1 MDGEIQ
7 YLADTVLLERTFK
20 ALAELEDE
28 PLNKVAFDLGSVLS
42 SIGQSISQFVG
53 GQIHGQDSGGVTR
66 TVTNLLAPAIFFR
79 LHPILGLLVTAG
91 QMFGIDIYSIFQSIT
106 GAIMPSLSAGQPV
119 SAQELNQAAK
129 AAIPPVTEGE
139 FIGEE
144 VTASDDLLSPLR
156 EMEKKGSLTK
166 EGWGKSRGWG
176 SSGTGAW
183 SSQPFVPK
191 DSSPFIRMFSFLSP
205 HKRGNL
211 LVGILVWFIKTVLL
225 SAGLLTV
232 GGVAAHA
239 LGVGQTGQSAQ
250 GTQGTPGT
258 PGTQGTQSPL
268 TSILPVVSGVPKPTA
283 AGSHV
288 FRPNQNDLWIEELGG
303 QQPHE
308 RVLQWV
314 LESYP
319 DLYEYSDIILRTPGF
334 WNTVKDVSKDWRPGQ
349 TQLAVPLPY
358 KKRDDVLA
366 LFINDIYREVNQER
380 KS

>member
-7 YLADTVLLERTFK
+7 YLADTFLLERAFK
-20 ALAELEDE
+20 ALAQLDDD

-53 GQIHGQDSGGVTR
+53 GQVHGQDSGGVTR

-91 QMFGIDIYSIFQSIT
+91 QMFGIDIYSVFQTIT
-106 GAIMPSLSAGQPV
+106 SSIMPSLNAGKQV

-129 AAIPPVTEGE
+129 AAIPAVTEAPAGAGE

-144 VTASDDLLSPLR
+144 VQASDDLLSPLR
-156 EMEKKGSLTK
+156 EMEKKGQLTK
-166 EGWGKSRGWG
+166 EGIGRSYSRP
-176 SSGTGAW
+176 GAW
-183 SSQPFVPK
+183 SSQPFIPK
-191 DSSPFIRMFSFLSP
+191 DSSPFLRMFSFLSP
-205 HKRGNL
+205 ARRGGL

-232 GGVAAHA
+232 GGVAASA
-239 LGVGQTGQSAQ
+239 LGVGAPKEQ
-250 GTQGTPGT
+250 GTTPSSVV
-258 PGTQGTQSPL
+258 Q
-268 TSILPVVSGVPKPTA
+268 SILPATSGVPQPTS

-288 FRPNQNDLWIEELGG
+288 FRPNPNDLWIEELGG
-303 QQPHE
+303 LQPHE

-319 DLYEYSDIILRTPGF
+319 DLDEYTDIILRTPGF

-349 TQLAVPLPY
+349 TQLAVPMPY

-366 LFINDIYREVNQER
+366 LFINDIYRMVNQE
-380 KS
+380 KQ

>member
-7 YLADTVLLERTFK
+7 YLADTFLLERAFK
-20 ALAELEDE
+20 ALSELDDD

-53 GQIHGQDSGGVTR
+53 GQVHGQDSGGVTR

-106 GAIMPSLSAGQPV
+106 SSIMPSLNAGKPV

-129 AAIPPVTEGE
+129 AAIPAVTEAPAGTPEGE

-144 VTASDDLLSPLR
+144 VQASDDLLSPLR
-156 EMEKKGSLTK
+156 EMEKKGQLTK
-166 EGWGKSRGWG
+166 EGIGRRYSRP
-176 SSGTGAW
+176 GAW
-183 SSQPFVPK
+183 SSQPFIPK
-191 DSSPFIRMFSFLSP
+191 DSSPFLRMFSFLSP
-205 HKRGNL
+205 ARRGNL
-211 LVGILVWFIKTVLL
+211 LVGILVWFIKSVLL

-232 GGVAAHA
+232 GGVAASA
-239 LGVGQTGQSAQ
+239 LGLGQSKEQ
-250 GTQGTPGT
+250 GPGAASATPAT
-258 PGTQGTQSPL
+258 SIVQ
-268 TSILPVVSGVPKPTA
+268 SILPSTSVPQPTS

-288 FRPNQNDLWIEELGG
+288 FRPNPNDLWIEELGG

-319 DLYEYSDIILRTPGF
+319 DLDEYTDIILRTPGF

-349 TQLAVPLPY
+349 TQLAVPMPY

-366 LFINDIYREVNQER
+366 LFINDIYRMVNQE
-380 KS
+380 KP